1 MISLLYL
8 SQIRFKLLFKNI
20 TDTLSI
26 QIRTVTT
33 VLPFLI
39 MTIAETSQNN
49 KIIFV
54 LTSFLLTLFIGNNVI
69 MCSIYALE
77 EKRMGRGNYY
87 QVIGIKP
94 NIIVLGNMVPWIII
108 SFLSTILT
116 FSLSIYAFHLSFLSS
131 NLYEVI
137 SIIVLLTIQSYC
149 IGFIIAYFAVI
160 KNNIKTT
167 FYIFTL
173 IQFFSGYIYP
183 VDHIPMPFRFF
194 VYMNPFFYGV
204 DSFRQS
210 LHLDYDLDIPFY
222 IKLSLIFL
230 ITVLLLGG
238 LKIISTRKWQWD
250 DA

>member
-20 TDTLSI
+20 ADTLSI
-26 QIRTVTT
+26 QIRTATT
-33 VLPFLI
+33 LLPFLI
-39 MTIAETSQNN
+39 MTITKTSQNN

-87 QVIGIKP
+87 QVISIKP

-116 FSLSIYAFHLSFLSS
+116 YSISTYAFHLSFLSS

-137 SIIVLLTIQSYC
+137 SIIILLTVQSYC

-183 VDHIPMPFRFF
+183 VDYIPMPFRFF

-210 LHLDYDLDIPFY
+210 LHLDYDLDISFH

-230 ITVLLLGG
+230 ITALLLGG

>member
-1 MISLLYL
+1 M
-8 SQIRFKLLFKNI
+8 FDKP
-20 TDTLSI
+20 T
-26 QIRTVTT
+26 
-33 VLPFLI
+33 
-39 MTIAETSQNN
+39 
-49 KIIFV
+49 FV
-54 LTSFLLTLFIGNNVI
+54 SSF
-69 MCSIYALE
+69 
-77 EKRMGRGNYY
+77 
-87 QVIGIKP
+87 
-94 NIIVLGNMVPWIII
+94 
-108 SFLSTILT
+108 
-116 FSLSIYAFHLSFLSS
+116 
-131 NLYEVI
+131 
-137 SIIVLLTIQSYC
+137 
-149 IGFIIAYFAVI
+149 I

-183 VDHIPMPFRFF
+183 VDYIPMPFRFF

-250 DA
+250 DV

>member
-26 QIRTVTT
+26 QIRTVMT

-49 KIIFV
+49 KIIFI

-137 SIIVLLTIQSYC
+137 SIYS
-149 IGFIIAYFAVI
+149 
-160 KNNIKTT
+160 
-167 FYIFTL
+167 
-173 IQFFSGYIYP
+173 P
-183 VDHIPMPFRFF
+183 
-194 VYMNPFFYGV
+194 
-204 DSFRQS
+204 
-210 LHLDYDLDIPFY
+210 LDYPKLLYRFY
-222 IKLSLIFL
+222 NCLFCCYK
-230 ITVLLLGG
+230 
-238 LKIISTRKWQWD
+238 K
-250 DA
+250 